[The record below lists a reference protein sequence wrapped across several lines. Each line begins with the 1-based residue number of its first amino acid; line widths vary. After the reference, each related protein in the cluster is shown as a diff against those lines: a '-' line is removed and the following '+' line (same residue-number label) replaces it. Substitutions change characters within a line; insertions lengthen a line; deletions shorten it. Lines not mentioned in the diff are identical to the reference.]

1 VPWIYSELKPT
12 AAFSWEMVMSGHVP
26 DLPGTEVVFR
36 RDRAERQPL
45 LRRAVIAVVF
55 GGLAAAA
62 GAALG
67 PPMFVIAGVLG
78 LCAAG
83 FAAAFAWE
91 GTFRTVL
98 RPDGIHVRRY
108 VSRVIPWSDVTGFRV
123 HGHGGAQPVQPD
135 LGADPD
141 VRPSGP
147 QLGFRGPVFEH
158 PVNQHNRRPSG
169 RVTVAVVR
177 AHGRHVVLPAPVVSG
192 EQGDSLFTDK
202 VRELEQW
209 RQHYGGA
216 ARSQAIG

>member
-1 VPWIYSELKPT
+1 
-12 AAFSWEMVMSGHVP
+12 MSGHVP

-36 RDRAERQPL
+36 RDRAERRPL

-67 PPMFVIAGVLG
+67 PPMFVIAGLLG

-98 RPDGIHVRRY
+98 RSDGIHIRRY
-108 VSRVIPWSDVTGFRV
+108 VTRVIPWSDVAGFRV
-123 HGHGGAQPVQPD
+123 HGHGDDGGVQPD
-135 LGADPD
+135 PGADPD
-141 VRPSGP
+141 ARLSGP
-147 QLGFRGPVFEH
+147 QLGFRGPVWSHAPDE
-158 PVNQHNRRPSG
+158 RRRRASG

-177 AHGRHVVLPAPVVSG
+177 ANGRPVVLPAPVVSG
-192 EQGDSLFTDK
+192 DQGDYLFTEK
-202 VRELEQW
+202 VRQLDQW
-209 RQHYGGA
+209 RQHYGGVS
-216 ARSQAIG
+216 RSRAIG

>member
-1 VPWIYSELKPT
+1 
-12 AAFSWEMVMSGHVP
+12 MSGDVP
-26 DLPGTEVVFR
+26 DVPGAEVVFR

-45 LRRAVIAVVF
+45 LRRAVVAVVF

-67 PPMFVIAGVLG
+67 PPMFVIAGLLG

-98 RPDGIHVRRY
+98 RPDGIHIRRY
-108 VSRVIPWSDVTGFRV
+108 VSRVIPWTDVAGFRV
-123 HGHGGAQPVQPD
+123 HGHGEARPVQPD
-135 LGADPD
+135 PGADPA
-141 VRPSGP
+141 GP
-147 QLGFRGPVFEH
+147 PQAPELGFRGQVWSQAPDERS
-158 PVNQHNRRPSG
+158 RRASG

-177 AHGRHVVLPAPVVSG
+177 VNGRPVVLPAPVVSG
-192 EQGDSLFTDK
+192 DHGDSLFTDK
-202 VRELEQW
+202 VRQLDQW

-216 ARSQAIG
+216 ARSPAIG

>member
-1 VPWIYSELKPT
+1 
-12 AAFSWEMVMSGHVP
+12 MSGDVP
-26 DLPGTEVVFR
+26 DVPGVEVVFR

-45 LRRAVIAVVF
+45 LRRAAIAVVF

-67 PPMFVIAGVLG
+67 PPMFVIAGLLG

-98 RPDGIHVRRY
+98 RSDGIHIRRFA
-108 VSRVIPWSDVTGFRV
+108 SRVIPWSDVAGFRV
-123 HGHGGAQPVQPD
+123 RGHGETRPVQPD
-135 LGADPD
+135 PGADPD
-141 VRPSGP
+141 VRPVGP
-147 QLGFRGPVFEH
+147 QLGFRGPVFDH
-158 PVNQHNRRPSG
+158 GGDAHRRRASG

-177 AHGRHVVLPAPVVSG
+177 VNGRPVVLPAPVVSG
-192 EQGDSLFTDK
+192 EQGDYLFTDK
-202 VRELEQW
+202 VRQLDQW

-216 ARSQAIG
+216 SRSPAIG